1 MDANLFLLRQ
11 VNPSPALAERLSEL
25 NQLFEF
31 QDGTTWV
38 DDNVVRDVE
47 YNDEIVEPTVTMGWG
62 LFDSQYT
69 LHAKYRSLDRAL
81 KALSGAKVVITPDI
95 EVDPE
100 EPAPI
105 VAGTKVLPSI
115 PLK

>member
-1 MDANLFLLRQ
+1 VDANLFLLRQ

-47 YNDEIVEPTVTMGWG
+47 YSDEIVEPTVTMGWG
-62 LFDSQYT
+62 VKTRLMVVHQCGQT
-69 LHAKYRSLDRAL
+69 CDR
-81 KALSGAKVVITPDI
+81 
-95 EVDPE
+95 
-100 EPAPI
+100 
-105 VAGTKVLPSI
+105 
-115 PLK
+115 